1 MALPLIGGLLSS
13 VGEIAGTWVK
23 GKMEEKKAQTEI
35 KVAKAKAE
43 ATVYEKQATGELD
56 MEKSLTD
63 QMGGSWKDE
72 AWTIFFIAV
81 LAGCFLP
88 WTQDA
93 VKQGFEFL
101 DESTPDW
108 FANCIYISISA
119 SFGYR
124 VGKAGVG
131 MIREVKNG
139 GKISNGKPKAK
150 TKPKE

>member
-13 VGEIAGTWVK
+13 VGDIAGTWVK
-23 GKMEEKKAQTEI
+23 GKIEVIKGQTEI

-56 MEKSLTD
+56 MEKSLTE

-72 AWTIFFIAV
+72 AWTIYFIAV
-81 LAGCFLP
+81 LACCFLP

-93 VKQGFEFL
+93 VQQGFIFL

-108 FANCIYISISA
+108 FAHCIYISISA

-124 VGKAGVG
+124 VGKGAIGS
-131 MIREVKNG
+131 IREVKG
-139 GKISNGKPKAK
+139 QKAVAPKKAQ
-150 TKPKE
+150 KEAE

>member
-13 VGEIAGTWVK
+13 VGDIAGTWVK

-56 MEKSLTD
+56 MEKSLTE

-81 LAGCFLP
+81 LACCFLP

-93 VKQGFEFL
+93 VQQGFIFL

-108 FANCIYISISA
+108 FAHCIYISISA

-124 VGKAGVG
+124 VGKGAIGA
-131 MIREVKNG
+131 IREVKG
-139 GKISNGKPKAK
+139 QKAVAPKKAQ
-150 TKPKE
+150 KEAE

>member
-13 VGEIAGTWVK
+13 VGDIAGTWVK

-43 ATVYEKQATGELD
+43 ATVYEKQATCELD
-56 MEKSLTD
+56 MENSLTE

-81 LAGCFLP
+81 LACCFLP
-88 WTQDA
+88 FTQDA
-93 VKQGFEFL
+93 VQKGFIFL

-108 FANCIYISISA
+108 FAHCIYISISA

-124 VGKAGVG
+124 VGKGAIGA
-131 MIREVKNG
+131 IREVKG
-139 GKISNGKPKAK
+139 QKAVAPKKAQ
-150 TKPKE
+150 KEAE

>member
-13 VGEIAGTWVK
+13 VGDIAGTWVK

-43 ATVYEKQATGELD
+43 ATVYAKQATGELD
-56 MEKSLTD
+56 MEKSLTE

-81 LAGCFLP
+81 LACCFLP
-88 WTQDA
+88 FTQDA
-93 VKQGFEFL
+93 VQKGFIFL

-108 FANCIYISISA
+108 FAHCIYISISA

-124 VGKAGVG
+124 VGKGAIGA
-131 MIREVKNG
+131 IREVKG
-139 GKISNGKPKAK
+139 QKAVAPKKAQ
-150 TKPKE
+150 KEAE

>member
-13 VGEIAGTWVK
+13 VGDIAGTWVK

-56 MEKSLTD
+56 MEKSLTE

-81 LAGCFLP
+81 LAGCFIP
-88 WTQDA
+88 YTQDA
-93 VKQGFEFL
+93 VKEGFIFL

-108 FANCIYISISA
+108 FAHCIYISISA

-124 VGKAGVG
+124 VGKGAIGA
-131 MIREVKNG
+131 IREAKGKNVIAS
-139 GKISNGKPKAK
+139 K
-150 TKPKE
+150 KEKKESE

>member
-1 MALPLIGGLLSS
+1 
-13 VGEIAGTWVK
+13 
-23 GKMEEKKAQTEI
+23 
-35 KVAKAKAE
+35 
-43 ATVYEKQATGELD
+43 

-81 LAGCFLP
+81 LAGCFIP

-93 VKQGFEFL
+93 VQKGFVFL

-124 VGKAGVG
+124 VAKGGMG
-131 MIREVKNG
+131 MIGAVKGTN
-139 GKISNGKPKAK
+139 KVSSKKV
-150 TKPKE
+150 TKEE

>member
-13 VGEIAGTWVK
+13 VGDIAGTWVK

-35 KVAKAKAE
+35 KVAKARAE

-56 MEKSLTD
+56 MEKSLTE

-81 LAGCFLP
+81 LACCFLP

-93 VKQGFEFL
+93 VKEGFIFL

-108 FANCIYISISA
+108 FAHCIYISISA

-124 VGKAGVG
+124 VGKGAIGA
-131 MIREVKNG
+131 IREAKGKNVIAS
-139 GKISNGKPKAK
+139 K
-150 TKPKE
+150 KEKKESE

>member
-13 VGEIAGTWVK
+13 VGDIAGTWVK

-56 MEKSLTD
+56 MEKSLTE

-81 LAGCFLP
+81 LACCFLP

-93 VKQGFEFL
+93 VKEGFIFL

-108 FANCIYISISA
+108 FAHCIYISISA

-124 VGKAGVG
+124 VGKGAIGA
-131 MIREVKNG
+131 IREAKGKNVIAS
-139 GKISNGKPKAK
+139 K
-150 TKPKE
+150 KEKKESE

>member
-1 MALPLIGGLLSS
+1 MALPFIGGLLSS
-13 VGEIAGTWVK
+13 VGDIAGTWVK

-56 MEKSLTD
+56 MEKSLTE

-81 LAGCFLP
+81 LACCFLP
-88 WTQDA
+88 FTQDA
-93 VKQGFEFL
+93 VQKGFIFL

-108 FANCIYISISA
+108 FAHCIYISISA

-124 VGKAGVG
+124 VGKGAIGA
-131 MIREVKNG
+131 IREVKG
-139 GKISNGKPKAK
+139 QKAVAPKKAQ
-150 TKPKE
+150 KEAE